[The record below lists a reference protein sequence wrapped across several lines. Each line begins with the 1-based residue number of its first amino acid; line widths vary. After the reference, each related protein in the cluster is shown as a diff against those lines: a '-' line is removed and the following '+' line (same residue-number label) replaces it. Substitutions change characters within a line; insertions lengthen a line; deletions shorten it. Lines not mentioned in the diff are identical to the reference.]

1 MVTQKSKSHLSR
13 QADAAYPNIS
23 DKLAYSINEACASTG
38 IGRTSLYEL
47 ISNGQLK
54 AIKAAGR
61 RLILRT
67 DLEAYLASCR
77 NAAA

>member
-1 MVTQKSKSHLSR
+1 MVTQKSAPSLANHT
-13 QADAAYPNIS
+13 DAAYPNIS
-23 DKLAYSINEACASTG
+23 NKLAYSVNEACAATG

-47 ISNGQLK
+47 IAKGQLK
-54 AIKAAGR
+54 TLKAARR

-77 NAAA
+77 NGT

>member
-1 MVTQKSKSHLSR
+1 MVTQKSAPNLANHT
-13 QADAAYPNIS
+13 DGAYPNIS
-23 DKLAYSINEACASTG
+23 NKLAYSINEACAATG

-47 ISNGQLK
+47 IANGQLK
-54 AIKAAGR
+54 ALKAAGR

-77 NAAA
+77 NGA

>member
-1 MVTQKSKSHLSR
+1 MVTQKSAPSLAN
-13 QADAAYPNIS
+13 QADSPNPNTN
-23 DKLAYSINEACASTG
+23 KLAYSINEACAATG

-47 ISNGQLK
+47 IAKGQLK
-54 AIKAAGR
+54 ALKAAGR

-77 NAAA
+77 NGT